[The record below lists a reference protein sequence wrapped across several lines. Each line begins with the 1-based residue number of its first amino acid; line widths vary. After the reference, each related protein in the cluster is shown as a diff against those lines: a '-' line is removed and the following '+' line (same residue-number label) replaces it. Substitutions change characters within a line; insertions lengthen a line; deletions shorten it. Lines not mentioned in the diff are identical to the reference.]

1 MNLGVNLT
9 DVLSFFLPS
18 LFAVWP
24 ILLLAPLSWQQRS
37 LRSFAAVWCLLALVR
52 LSLVFFQG
60 TGIRL
65 IPEPLSTALFLA
77 SGALIGVIAVILR
90 LRRT

>member
-1 MNLGVNLT
+1 
-9 DVLSFFLPS
+9 
-18 LFAVWP
+18 
-24 ILLLAPLSWQQRS
+24 
-37 LRSFAAVWCLLALVR
+37 
-52 LSLVFFQG
+52 
-60 TGIRL
+60 L